1 MKLTKTIGCI
11 LLALALGAGGAF
23 AQERSRVAVLDFEF
37 ASIQRWWDGD
47 WDVGGGIADMLVD
60 ELVNDGTYSVI
71 ERTRLD
77 AILAEQNFSN
87 SDRADPLSAAAIGRI
102 LGVDAI
108 VIGSVTQFGM
118 ERGGR
123 SVGGLGRLTRGLVNR
138 VGQQQ
143 GKAAVQLTAR
153 MVNTDSAEILVS
165 GEGEGRSDRS
175 GLLLAAGGG
184 TPLGWAS
191 LSMTS
196 SNYRETILG
205 EATEAAIEQLSEQLV
220 RSSAADR
227 ITARVV
233 PVSGLVADVDG
244 PTLVLNVGSSVGLK
258 VGDTLRVLRVTR
270 TITDP
275 ATGAV
280 LREIT
285 QELGQVRIDDVDA
298 GSSLGTVITGSG
310 VQVGDKVRN

>member
-1 MKLTKTIGCI
+1 MKLMRTIGCM
-11 LLALALGAGGAF
+11 LLALSLGSAAAF
-23 AQERSRVAVLDFEF
+23 AQQRSRVAVLDFEF
-37 ASIQRWWDGD
+37 ASIQRWWEGN
-47 WDVGGGIADMLVD
+47 WDIGGGIADMIVE
-60 ELVNDGTYSVI
+60 ELVKDGTYSVI

-77 AILAEQNFSN
+77 AILAEQDFSN

-118 ERGGR
+118 EREGR
-123 SVGGLGRLTRGLVNR
+123 SLGGLGRLTRGLVNR
-138 VGQQQ
+138 VGQQR

-153 MVNTDSAEILVS
+153 MVNTDTAEILAS

-191 LSMTS
+191 LSMTGS
-196 SNYRETILG
+196 GYRETILG
-205 EATEAAIEQLSEQLV
+205 EATEAAVGQLSEQLAG
-220 RSSAADR
+220 SADR
-227 ITARVV
+227 ITARVIS
-233 PVSGLVADVDG
+233 VSGLVADVDG
-244 PTLVLNVGSSVGLK
+244 ATLVLNVGSAAGVK
-258 VGDTLRVLRVTR
+258 VGHTLRILRVTR
-270 TITDP
+270 TVTDP

-298 GSSLGTVITGSG
+298 GSSIGTVITGSG
-310 VQVGDKVRN
+310 VEVGDRVRN

>member
-1 MKLTKTIGCI
+1 MKLTKTIGCT
-11 LLALALGAGGAF
+11 LAALSLASAGAF

-37 ASIQRWWDGD
+37 ASIQRWWEGN
-47 WDVGGGIADMLVD
+47 WDIGGGIADMIVE
-60 ELVNDGTYSVI
+60 ELVKDGTYSVI

-77 AILAEQNFSN
+77 AILAEQDFSN

-118 ERGGR
+118 EREGR

-138 VGQQQ
+138 VGQQR

-153 MVNTDSAEILVS
+153 MVNTDTAEVLAS
-165 GEGEGRSDRS
+165 GEGEGMSDRS

-196 SNYRETILG
+196 SSYRETILG
-205 EATEAAIEQLSEQLV
+205 EATEAAVGQLSEQLA
-220 RSSAADR
+220 RSADR

-244 PTLVLNVGSSVGLK
+244 ATLVLNVGSAAGVK
-258 VGDTLRVLRVTR
+258 VGDTLRILRVTR
-270 TITDP
+270 TVTDP

-310 VQVGDKVRN
+310 IEVGDRVRN

>member
-1 MKLTKTIGCI
+1 MKLAKTIGTV
-11 LLALALGAGGAF
+11 LLALALCAAGAF

-37 ASIQRWWDGD
+37 ASIQRWWEGN
-47 WDVGGGIADMLVD
+47 WDIGSGIADMIVD

-77 AILAEQNFSN
+77 AILAEQDFSG

-102 LGVDAI
+102 LSVDAI
-108 VIGSVTQFGM
+108 VIGSVTQFGV
-118 ERGGR
+118 ERDGR

-138 VGQQQ
+138 VGQSR

-153 MVNTDSAEILVS
+153 MVNTDTAEILVS

-175 GLLLAAGGG
+175 GLLLAAGGRG
-184 TPLGWAS
+184 PLGWAS

-196 SNYRETILG
+196 SDFRETILG
-205 EATEAAIEQLSEQLV
+205 EATESAIGQLTGQLV
-220 RSSAADR
+220 RSADR

-244 PTLVLNVGSSVGLK
+244 VTLVLNVGSAAGVK
-258 VGDTLRVLRVTR
+258 VGDTLRILRVTR
-270 TITDP
+270 TVTDP

-285 QELGQVRIDDVDA
+285 RELGQVRIDDVDA
-298 GSSLGTVITGSG
+298 DSSLGTVITGSG
-310 VQVGDKVRN
+310 IQVGDRVRN

>member
-1 MKLTKTIGCI
+1 MKLMKTIGCM
-11 LLALALGAGGAF
+11 LLALSLGSAGAF
-23 AQERSRVAVLDFEF
+23 AQQRSRVAVLDFEF
-37 ASIQRWWDGD
+37 ASIQRWWEGN
-47 WDVGGGIADMLVD
+47 WDIGGGIADMIVE
-60 ELVNDGTYSVI
+60 ELVKDGTYSVI

-77 AILAEQNFSN
+77 AILAEQDFSN

-118 ERGGR
+118 EREGR
-123 SVGGLGRLTRGLVNR
+123 SLGGLGRLTRGLVNR
-138 VGQQQ
+138 VGQQR

-153 MVNTDSAEILVS
+153 MVNTDTAEILAS

-196 SNYRETILG
+196 SSYRETILG
-205 EATEAAIEQLSEQLV
+205 EATEAAVGQLSEQLAG
-220 RSSAADR
+220 SAGR

-244 PTLVLNVGSSVGLK
+244 ANLVLNVGSAAGVK
-258 VGDTLRVLRVTR
+258 VGDTLRILRVTR
-270 TITDP
+270 TVTDP

-285 QELGQVRIDDVDA
+285 QELGQVRIDDVDV

-310 VQVGDKVRN
+310 IEVGDRVRN

>member
-11 LLALALGAGGAF
+11 LLALALGSAETF

-37 ASIQRWWDGD
+37 ASIQRWWEGN
-47 WDVGGGIADMLVD
+47 WDIGSGIADMIVE

-77 AILAEQNFSN
+77 AILAEQDFSN
-87 SDRADPLSAAAIGRI
+87 SDRANPLSAAAIGRI

-118 ERGGR
+118 EREGR

-138 VGQQQ
+138 VGQQR

-153 MVNTDSAEILVS
+153 MVNTDSAEILVA

-196 SNYRETILG
+196 SNYRETIMG
-205 EATEAAIEQLSEQLV
+205 EATEAAVEQLTGQLV
-220 RSSAADR
+220 RSSGR

-233 PVSGLVADVDG
+233 RVSGLVADVDG
-244 PTLVLNVGSSVGLK
+244 ATLVLNVGSAVGVK
-258 VGDTLRVLRVTR
+258 VGDTLRILRVTR

-275 ATGAV
+275 ATGAI

-285 QELGQVRIDDVDA
+285 QELGQLRIDEVDA

-310 VQVGDKVRN
+310 IQVGDQVRN

>member
-1 MKLTKTIGCI
+1 MKLTKTIGCM
-11 LLALALGAGGAF
+11 LLALSLGSAGAF
-23 AQERSRVAVLDFEF
+23 AQQRSRVAVLDFEF
-37 ASIQRWWDGD
+37 ASIQRWWEGN
-47 WDVGGGIADMLVD
+47 WDIGGGIADMIVE
-60 ELVNDGTYSVI
+60 ELVKDGTYSVI

-77 AILAEQNFSN
+77 AILAEQDFSN

-118 ERGGR
+118 EREGR

-138 VGQQQ
+138 VGQQR

-153 MVNTDSAEILVS
+153 MVNTDTAEILAS
-165 GEGEGRSDRS
+165 GEGEGMSDRS

-196 SNYRETILG
+196 SSYRETILG
-205 EATEAAIEQLSEQLV
+205 EATEAAVGQLSEQLA
-220 RSSAADR
+220 RSADR

-233 PVSGLVADVDG
+233 SVSGLVADVDG
-244 PTLVLNVGSSVGLK
+244 ATLVLNVGSAAGVK
-258 VGDTLRVLRVTR
+258 VGDTLRILRVTR
-270 TITDP
+270 TVTDP

-310 VQVGDKVRN
+310 IQVGDRVRN

>member
-1 MKLTKTIGCI
+1 MKLAKTIGTV
-11 LLALALGAGGAF
+11 LLALALCAAGAF

-37 ASIQRWWDGD
+37 ASIQRWWEGN
-47 WDVGGGIADMLVD
+47 WDIGSGIADMIVD

-77 AILAEQNFSN
+77 AILAEQDFSG

-108 VIGSVTQFGM
+108 VIGSVTQFGV
-118 ERGGR
+118 ERDGR

-138 VGQQQ
+138 VGQSR

-153 MVNTDSAEILVS
+153 MVNTDTAEILVS

-175 GLLLAAGGG
+175 GLLLAAGGRG
-184 TPLGWAS
+184 PLGWAS

-196 SNYRETILG
+196 SDFRETILG
-205 EATEAAIEQLSEQLV
+205 EATESAIGQLTGQLV
-220 RSSAADR
+220 RSADR
-227 ITARVV
+227 ISARVV
-233 PVSGLVADVDG
+233 PVSGLVADVAG
-244 PTLVLNVGSSVGLK
+244 ATLVLNVGSAAGVK
-258 VGDTLRVLRVTR
+258 VGDTLRILRVTR
-270 TITDP
+270 TVTDP

-285 QELGQVRIDDVDA
+285 RELGQVRIDDVDA
-298 GSSLGTVITGSG
+298 GSSLGTVITGAG
-310 VQVGDKVRN
+310 IQVGDRVRN

>member
-11 LLALALGAGGAF
+11 LLALALGSAETF

-37 ASIQRWWDGD
+37 ASIQRWWEGN
-47 WDVGGGIADMLVD
+47 WDIGSGIADMIVE

-77 AILAEQNFSN
+77 AILAEQDFSN
-87 SDRADPLSAAAIGRI
+87 SDRANPLSAAAIGRI

-118 ERGGR
+118 EREGR

-138 VGQQQ
+138 VGQQS

-153 MVNTDSAEILVS
+153 MVNTDSAEILVA

-196 SNYRETILG
+196 SNYRETIMG
-205 EATEAAIEQLSEQLV
+205 EATEAAVEQLTGQLV
-220 RSSAADR
+220 RSSGR

-233 PVSGLVADVDG
+233 RVSGLVADVDG
-244 PTLVLNVGSSVGLK
+244 ATLVLNVGSAVGVK
-258 VGDTLRVLRVTR
+258 VGDTLRILRVTR

-275 ATGAV
+275 ATGAI

-285 QELGQVRIDDVDA
+285 QELGQLRIDEVDA

-310 VQVGDKVRN
+310 IQVGDQVRN

>member
-11 LLALALGAGGAF
+11 LLATIVGAGAL

-37 ASIQRWWDGD
+37 ASIQRWWEGD

-77 AILAEQNFSN
+77 AILAEQNFPN
-87 SDRADPLSAAAIGRI
+87 SARADPLSAAAIGRI

-118 ERGGR
+118 ERDGR

-138 VGQQQ
+138 VGQQR

-153 MVNTDSAEILVS
+153 MVNTDSAEIRVS

-205 EATEAAIEQLSEQLV
+205 EATEAAVEQLSEQLV
-220 RSSAADR
+220 RSSSADR

-244 PTLVLNVGSSVGLK
+244 STLVLNVGSSVGLK

>member
-1 MKLTKTIGCI
+1 MKLMKTIGCM
-11 LLALALGAGGAF
+11 LLALSLGSAGAF
-23 AQERSRVAVLDFEF
+23 AQQRSRVAVLDFEF
-37 ASIQRWWDGD
+37 ASIQRWWEGN
-47 WDVGGGIADMLVD
+47 WDIGGGIADMIVE
-60 ELVNDGTYSVI
+60 ELVKDGTYSVI

-77 AILAEQNFSN
+77 AILAEQDFSN

-118 ERGGR
+118 EREGR
-123 SVGGLGRLTRGLVNR
+123 SLGGLGRLTRGLVNR
-138 VGQQQ
+138 VGQQR

-153 MVNTDSAEILVS
+153 MVNTDTAEILAS

-196 SNYRETILG
+196 SSYRETILG
-205 EATEAAIEQLSEQLV
+205 EATEAAVGQLSEQLAG
-220 RSSAADR
+220 SAGR

-244 PTLVLNVGSSVGLK
+244 ANLVLNVGSAAGVK
-258 VGDTLRVLRVTR
+258 VGDTLRILRVTR
-270 TITDP
+270 TVTDP

-310 VQVGDKVRN
+310 IEVGDRVRN

>member
-1 MKLTKTIGCI
+1 MKVAKTIGTV
-11 LLALALGAGGAF
+11 LLALALCAAGAF

-37 ASIQRWWDGD
+37 ASIQRWWEGN
-47 WDVGGGIADMLVD
+47 WDIGSGIADMIVD

-77 AILAEQNFSN
+77 AILAEQDFSN

-108 VIGSVTQFGM
+108 VIGSVTQFGV
-118 ERGGR
+118 ERDGR
-123 SVGGLGRLTRGLVNR
+123 SVGGLGRLTRGLVDR
-138 VGQQQ
+138 VGQSR

-153 MVNTDSAEILVS
+153 MVNTDTAEILVS

-175 GLLLAAGGG
+175 GLLLAAGGRG
-184 TPLGWAS
+184 PLGWAS

-196 SNYRETILG
+196 SDFRETILG
-205 EATEAAIEQLSEQLV
+205 EATESAIGQLTGQLV
-220 RSSAADR
+220 RDADR
-227 ITARVV
+227 ISARVV

-244 PTLVLNVGSSVGLK
+244 ATLVLNVGSAAGVK
-258 VGDTLRVLRVTR
+258 VGDTLRILRVTR

-298 GSSLGTVITGSG
+298 GSSLGTVINGSG
-310 VQVGDKVRN
+310 IQVGDQVRN

>member
-11 LLALALGAGGAF
+11 LLATIVGAGAL

-37 ASIQRWWDGD
+37 ASIQRWWEGD

-118 ERGGR
+118 ERDGR

-138 VGQQQ
+138 VGQQR

-205 EATEAAIEQLSEQLV
+205 EATEAAVEQLSEQLV
-220 RSSAADR
+220 RSSSADR

-244 PTLVLNVGSSVGLK
+244 STLVLNVGSSVGLK

>member
-1 MKLTKTIGCI
+1 MKLAKTIGTA
-11 LLALALGAGGAF
+11 LLALSLCSPGAF

-37 ASIQRWWDGD
+37 ASIQRWWEGN
-47 WDVGGGIADMLVD
+47 WDIGSGIADMIVD

-77 AILAEQNFSN
+77 AILAEQDFSN

-108 VIGSVTQFGM
+108 VIGSVTQFGV
-118 ERGGR
+118 ERDGR

-138 VGQQQ
+138 VGQSR

-153 MVNTDSAEILVS
+153 MVNTDTAEILVS

-175 GLLLAAGGG
+175 GLLLAAGGRG
-184 TPLGWAS
+184 PLGWAS

-196 SNYRETILG
+196 SDFRETILG
-205 EATEAAIEQLSEQLV
+205 EATESAIGQLTGQLV
-220 RSSAADR
+220 RSAGR

-233 PVSGLVADVDG
+233 PVDGLVADVDG
-244 PTLVLNVGSSVGLK
+244 ATVVLNVGSAAGVK
-258 VGDTLRVLRVTR
+258 VGDTLRILRVTR
-270 TITDP
+270 TVTDP

-298 GSSLGTVITGSG
+298 GSSLGTVITGTG
-310 VQVGDKVRN
+310 IQVGDRVRN